1 MAIYTD
7 QDLLQKWSLGEL
19 TTEQAIGQLLQH
31 LQQTRQQLTEL
42 EQRTRCLERLREN
55 MAQLSEALDAD

>member
-42 EQRTRCLERLREN
+42 EQRTRCLERLLN
-55 MAQLSEALDAD
+55 VKA

>member
-31 LQQTRQQLTEL
+31 LQQTRQKLTEL
-42 EQRTRCLERLREN
+42 ERRTRHLE
-55 MAQLSEALDAD
+55 QLLTVKA